1 MSRGKKRVTVG
12 VAREYNDGMR
22 TTRATGWI
30 RRRVRRVLPW
40 VLTVATVVMAAVP
53 GAAQREADAPTAMV
67 SFLVLKDDNGKPV
80 RNAAVILHP
89 VNQHGKQE
97 KGGLELKTNGDG
109 QTSFDGVPLGPM
121 RVQVIATGFQTYGQD
136 FDVKTGKLDV
146 TIRLKRPMQQYSVYD
161 DHSSDKKDP
170 PPPPPNNGDKKPP
183 Q

>member
-1 MSRGKKRVTVG
+1 MLTAKMWKSSRPAKRVYRYVLLNCFTS
-12 VAREYNDGMR
+12 ARRLGPLSGM
-22 TTRATGWI
+22 
-30 RRRVRRVLPW
+30 
-40 VLTVATVVMAAVP
+40 
-53 GAAQREADAPTAMV
+53 
-67 SFLVLKDDNGKPV
+67 
-80 RNAAVILHP
+80 ILHP